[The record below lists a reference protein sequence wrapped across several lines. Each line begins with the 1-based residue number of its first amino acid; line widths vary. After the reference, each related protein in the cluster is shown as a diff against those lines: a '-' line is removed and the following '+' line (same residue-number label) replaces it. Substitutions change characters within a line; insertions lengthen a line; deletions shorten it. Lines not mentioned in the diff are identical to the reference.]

1 MTAHERDIAHK
12 RAVRA
17 LYVKAAQSLIKENVT
32 EARIPHLSADQV
44 YIFGEY
50 RRKIAQIDK
59 EMAVKMPTELVLQR
73 LAWEDEVFN
82 ERQRLLKESIPI
94 MRKIAR
100 ERKKVVTSKK
110 FDKHAE
116 RYLKAVEEDDNVL
129 LLADEVLSQPSSY
142 TGSAYEADCMLLQD
156 DGIVE
161 EIVTGAL
168 GRPSAAL
175 NNKLSTAIKTGSAIH
190 DVPIEDT
197 QLLPA
202 VPTQLP

>member
-1 MTAHERDIAHK
+1 MTACETDIAHK

-17 LYVKAAQSLIKENVT
+17 LYVKAAQSLIKENVA
-32 EARIPHLSADQV
+32 EARNPYLSADQV
-44 YIFGEY
+44 YILGEY

-73 LAWEDEVFN
+73 LAWEDEAFN

-110 FDKHAE
+110 FDKYTE
-116 RYLKAVEEDDNVL
+116 RYLKAVEEGDNVL
-129 LLADEVLSQPSSY
+129 LLADEVVSQPSSY
-142 TGSAYEADCMLLQD
+142 TSAYEADCMLQHD
-156 DGIVE
+156 DIVE

-168 GRPSAAL
+168 GRPSTAL
-175 NNKLSTAIKTGSAIH
+175 NNKLSTAIKTGSAIR